1 VPSKNRK
8 KLIASLE
15 REIEAAET
23 ALAALEDEL
32 GAPSAWASPTAS
44 ERSTKRH
51 ARAKREVERL
61 YAELETA
68 GA

>member
-1 VPSKNRK
+1 
-8 KLIASLE
+8 
-15 REIEAAET
+15 
-23 ALAALEDEL
+23 EL
-32 GAPSAWASPTAS
+32 GDPSAWASPTAS

-51 ARAKREVERL
+51 AKAKRDVERL